1 MVSVLLDAF
10 DGGASCPCS
19 PVDVAHRLPVRLD
32 MFTSWMVGADESLIP
47 LLMRAQIH
55 MALIGGEVRFMPCVT
70 LPSTPR
76 VPDTYHAHSCTLRD
90 SALKTSNLSLS
101 GSDPTR
107 RL

>member
-19 PVDVAHRLPVRLD
+19 AVDVAHRLPVRLD

-55 MALIGGEVRFMPCVT
+55 MALIGGEVR
-70 LPSTPR
+70 
-76 VPDTYHAHSCTLRD
+76 SCLALRFHPLL
-90 SALKTSNLSLS
+90 ASL
-101 GSDPTR
+101 TR
-107 RL
+107 IMHIAVRCGIRP